1 MGRWLARP
9 GVARARLGDGGRVW
23 GGKRRGQL
31 SRPSWLV
38 GCGGRF
44 LHTAPWAHS
53 LSVSNYDK
61 WRRVKVAGWQL
72 PPLREE
78 QVFLALRLGAL
89 ALG

>member
-1 MGRWLARP
+1 MEGESGEESAGDSYHGPAGWWA
-9 GVARARLGDGGRVW
+9 VA
-23 GGKRRGQL
+23 
-31 SRPSWLV
+31 
-38 GCGGRF
+38 GRF
-44 LHTAPWAHS
+44 LHTAPWTHF

-61 WRRVKVAGWQL
+61 WQRVKVAGWQL